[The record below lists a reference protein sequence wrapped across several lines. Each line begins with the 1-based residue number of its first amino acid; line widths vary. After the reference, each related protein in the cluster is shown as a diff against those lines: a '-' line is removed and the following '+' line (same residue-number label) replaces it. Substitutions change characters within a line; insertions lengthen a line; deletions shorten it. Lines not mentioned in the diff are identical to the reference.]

1 MKSLGHHYESR
12 AVLWLCEAGQQLLA
26 RNFRAKTGEIDL
38 ITLEPDCLVFVEVKA
53 RSHPGFGGAAVTVDR
68 RKQQRILRTAQVFL
82 QRNPQYAHLP
92 CRFDVLAFEPPQ
104 SPDAQEIRWIKSAFT
119 A

>member
-1 MKSLGHHYESR
+1 MKSLGDRYESR
-12 AVLWLCEAGQQLLA
+12 AVQWLCAAGQQQLA

-53 RSHPGFGGAAVTVDR
+53 RSHPAFGGAAVTVDR